1 MRTEA
6 EFLAEYAKSHRN
18 RINQIV
24 HMICVPLIF
33 FATLGLFWMLP
44 VGQWLPGVPEAWQ
57 AWQAWLNL
65 ATLGALPVMLF
76 YARLSWWS
84 TLTGLVWL
92 TLSFVGIV
100 ALERTGL
107 PLLPLFA
114 GIWVAAWAVQFWG
127 HKVEGAKPS
136 FADDLVFLLI
146 GPLFVQ
152 QKLQR
157 GL

>member
-1 MRTEA
+1 MRSEA

-18 RINQIV
+18 KINQII
-24 HMICVPLIF
+24 HIFCVPLIF
-33 FATLGLFWMLP
+33 FATLGLFWLLP
-44 VGQWLPGVPEAWQ
+44 VGQWIPGVPEAWQ
-57 AWQAWLNL
+57 PWVNL

-76 YARLSWWS
+76 YARLSVWS

-92 TLSFVGIV
+92 VLSFAGIV
-100 ALERTGL
+100 ALERAGL

-114 GIWVAAWAVQFWG
+114 GIWVVAWAVQFWG

>member
-1 MRTEA
+1 MRTET

-18 RINQIV
+18 KTNQIV
-24 HMICVPLIF
+24 HMFCVPLIF
-33 FATLGLFWMLP
+33 FATLGLFWLLP
-44 VGQWLPGVPEAWQ
+44 VGQWIPGVPEEYQEWV
-57 AWQAWLNL
+57 NL
-65 ATLGALPVMLF
+65 ATLGVLPVMAF
-76 YARLSWWS
+76 YLRLSLWS
-84 TLTGLVWL
+84 TLTGLSWL
-92 TLSFVGIV
+92 GISFAGIV
-100 ALERTGL
+100 LMERAGL
-107 PLLPLFA
+107 PLLPVFS

>member
-1 MRTEA
+1 MRSES

-18 RINQIV
+18 KTNQIV
-24 HMICVPLIF
+24 HIFCVPLIF
-33 FATLGLFWMLP
+33 LATLGLFWLIP
-44 VGQWLPGVPEAWQ
+44 VGHIIPGIPEAYQSWV
-57 AWQAWLNL
+57 NV
-65 ATLGALPVMLF
+65 ATLGAIPVMAF
-76 YARLSWWS
+76 YLRLSVWS
-84 TLTGLVWL
+84 TVTGLVWL
-92 TLSFVGIV
+92 AISFAVIVWMERAQLPMFAIFVG
-100 ALERTGL
+100 T
-107 PLLPLFA
+107 
-114 GIWVAAWAVQFWG
+114 WVAAWAVQFWG

>member
-1 MRTEA
+1 MRSES

-18 RINQIV
+18 KTNQIV
-24 HMICVPLIF
+24 HIFCVPLIF
-33 FATLGLFWMLP
+33 WATLGLFWLIP
-44 VGQWLPGVPEAWQ
+44 LGHLIPGFPEAYQTWV
-57 AWQAWLNL
+57 NV
-65 ATLGALPVMLF
+65 ATIGALPVMAF
-76 YARLSWWS
+76 YLRLSLWS
-84 TLTGLVWL
+84 AMTGLVWL
-92 TLSFVGIV
+92 AISFALIV
-100 ALERTGL
+100 QMEQAQYPMLTI
-107 PLLPLFA
+107 FVVT
-114 GIWVAAWAVQFWG
+114 WVAAWAVQFWG

>member
-18 RINQIV
+18 KTNQIV
-24 HMICVPLIF
+24 HIVCVPLIF
-33 FATLGLFWMLP
+33 FATLGLLWLLP
-44 VGQWLPGVPEAWQ
+44 VGQWIPGVPEAYQGWI
-57 AWQAWLNL
+57 NL
-65 ATLGALPVMLF
+65 ATLGVLPVMAF
-76 YARLSWWS
+76 YLRLSLWS
-84 TLTGLVWL
+84 TLTGLSWL
-92 TLSFVGIV
+92 GVSFAGIV
-100 ALERTGL
+100 LMERAGL
-107 PLLPLFA
+107 PLLPVFV